1 MPTFFF
7 TTKDECTR
15 LTPVI
20 RFAMTHKLPATEQ
33 PKDTK
38 LARELAKPC
47 WWHAQLAAIVS
58 MQKKNTECT
67 ELARVLAKTK
77 LVT

>member
-1 MPTFFF
+1 
-7 TTKDECTR
+7 
-15 LTPVI
+15 
-20 RFAMTHKLPATEQ
+20 MTHKLPATGQYTEG
-33 PKDTK
+33 TE

-47 WWHAQLAAIVS
+47 EWHVALAASVS
-58 MQKKNTECT
+58 IQKKNTECT